1 MLRQNEKYLKT
12 PLGMI
17 ITVLVLF
24 FLQGCTTPLVNV
36 EVKVGKCAPG
46 ETSQDNGVGLCPAVT
61 LQSQTTLSN
70 AMGQSVTCAAG
81 TKKCQVEGDT
91 VWCTRGKKCT
101 TVDMGGNQCVCKCQP

>member
-36 EVKVGKCAPG
+36 DVKVGKCAPG
-46 ETSQDNGVGLCPAVT
+46 ETIPDNEIGLCNAVNLT
-61 LQSQTTLSN
+61 SPTSFTN
-70 AMGQSVTCAAG
+70 AMGVPVTCASG
-81 TKKCQVEGDT
+81 TKKCQVEGTT
-91 VWCTRGKKCT
+91 VGCRSGKCT
-101 TVDMGGNQCVCKCQP
+101 TVEQTLNQCVCKCQP